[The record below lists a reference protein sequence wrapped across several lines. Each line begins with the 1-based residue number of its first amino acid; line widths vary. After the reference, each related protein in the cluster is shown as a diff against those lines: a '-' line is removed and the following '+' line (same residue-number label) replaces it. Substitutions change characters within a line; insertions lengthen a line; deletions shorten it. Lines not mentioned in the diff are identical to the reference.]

1 MSQIYQY
8 LPKNLRNI
16 FVCKYLRILR
26 KLNYPYCIL
35 PITKYK
41 INIDCDTL
49 INNQNI
55 YILRR
60 SNLSNEETFQSVFGQ
75 IVLNDDAIDDI
86 RIANLSVNLLGG
98 TFKNKHCKYLSK
110 GQGASNW
117 QGDDVYLSDFINDY
131 KVENNKG
138 LIFIKA
144 SYLHNIE
151 FPYNLPSDPHLHKE
165 AAKFQ
170 NTVGET
176 RVLLNTPKHPI
187 QVIGKTYFVHS
198 PINLNYWHLELKVE
212 NYMEVLLE
220 NPKKN
225 SDKRFLE
232 QLFTNLIKLN
242 SEPTFNSFD
251 KINEA
256 YYSA

>member
-16 FVCKYLRILR
+16 FVCKYLRIIR

-49 INNQNI
+49 INSQNI

-60 SNLSNEETFQSVFGQ
+60 SNLSQEDTFQSVFGQ

-98 TFKNKHCKYLSK
+98 KFKNKHCKYLAK
-110 GQGASNW
+110 GQGASSW
-117 QGDDVYLSDFINDY
+117 QGEEVYLSDYINDCN
-131 KVENNKG
+131 VENNKG

-144 SYLHNIE
+144 SLLHNIE
-151 FPYNLPSDPHLHKE
+151 FPYNLPSDPNLHKE
-165 AAKFQ
+165 VAKFQ
-170 NTVGET
+170 NTVGES
-176 RVLLNTPKHPI
+176 RVLLNTPKQPI
-187 QVIGKTYFVHS
+187 KVIGKSFFVHS

-212 NYMEVLLE
+212 NYANVILE

-232 QLFTNLIKLN
+232 QLFTNIIKLN
-242 SEPTFNSFD
+242 SQPSLNSIE
-251 KINEA
+251 KVNKT
-256 YYSA
+256 YYLA

>member
-8 LPKNLRNI
+8 LQKNLRNI
-16 FVCKYLRILR
+16 FVCKYLRITR
-26 KLNYPYCIL
+26 KLNYPYQIL
-35 PITKYK
+35 PITDYK
-41 INIDCDTL
+41 INIDCDAL

-60 SNLSNEETFQSVFGQ
+60 SNLPQEETFQSIFGQ
-75 IVLNDDAIDDI
+75 IILNDDAIDDI

-98 TFKNKHCKYLSK
+98 KFKNKYCKYLAK
-110 GQGASNW
+110 GQGANNW
-117 QGDDVYLSDFINDY
+117 HGETVYLSDYINDY
-131 KVENNKG
+131 NIEDNKG

-144 SYLHNIE
+144 SLLHNID

-170 NTVGET
+170 STVGET
-176 RVLLNTPKHPI
+176 RVLVNIPKQPI
-187 QVIGKTYFVHS
+187 KVIGKAYFVHS

-212 NYMEVLLE
+212 NYMDILIE

-232 QLFTNLIKLN
+232 QLFTNIIKLN
-242 SEPTFNSFD
+242 SQPILDNTDE
-251 KINEA
+251 INKM